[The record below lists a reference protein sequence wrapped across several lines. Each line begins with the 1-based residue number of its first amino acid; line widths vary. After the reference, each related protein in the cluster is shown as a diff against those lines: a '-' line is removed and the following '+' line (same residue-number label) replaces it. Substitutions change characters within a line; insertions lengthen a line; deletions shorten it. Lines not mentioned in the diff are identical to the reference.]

1 MENVPYLAN
10 PRLYERVVQK
20 IRQYFDTNIAW
31 LDYSYPIAI
40 VGRTVDKDEEEL
52 TYPMVYKGDG
62 STEHY
67 SLLPE
72 WGKGSSVKSYCFFEM
87 TDPTIMTD
95 IEEGT
100 EYNLSVIF
108 YARLDLCYPAKA
120 AYDYTAE
127 LIAEVI
133 GHLKSITLD
142 ARIMSYDIN
151 PETMFTRY
159 SEMEQLATQ
168 WAMKQGT
175 AFKIDFTIHD
185 MQDCYDEVS

>member
-10 PRLYERVVQK
+10 PRLYERVVGK
-20 IRQYFDTNIAW
+20 IRQYFDNNIAW

-40 VGRTVDKDEEEL
+40 VGRTVDKDEEEH

-67 SLLPE
+67 SIVPDSLV
-72 WGKGSSVKSYCFFEM
+72 GAYCFFEM
-87 TDPTIMTD
+87 TEPTVMTD

-100 EYNLSVIF
+100 EYNLAVIF

-151 PETMFTRY
+151 PETIFTKY

-168 WAMKQGT
+168 WAMKYGT

-185 MQDCYDEVS
+185 MQDCYSEVS